1 MGRVY
6 NDWRTIPDDPN
17 RVGDEDEGYK
27 WRSHEVDPDEERE
40 REWDRHVRD
49 NN

>member
-1 MGRVY
+1 MGGVY

-27 WRSHEVDPDEERE
+27 WRSYEVDPDEERE

>member
-17 RVGDEDEGYK
+17 RVGDEDEDYK